1 LYGIESVAMTVKSI
15 VSTFIQKLYPLNSS
29 REDGLVYWREC
40 ILHALLGVALVLG
53 LVALVPALALAIK
66 EELWGLLVFDS
77 CMYLSVVVLVV
88 FRNWSYELRAAGIL
102 IVALAIGIWV
112 TLSVGPL
119 SGGPAWL
126 FTVAVFSGLLLGLK
140 AALITVV
147 LNGLSL
153 GVIGWLAF
161 NGHLADG
168 QPFFSSMARAVA
180 AGANFLAL
188 NAGAAI
194 TVSVLVRGLQ
204 ETAEKEKASKE
215 IIRKEQ
221 ARLIEAREDLK
232 NEVEVRKQAEE
243 ALRVERDTLD
253 KITSSVGAG
262 LAVISRDY
270 RTVWANEVLK
280 KMFGD
285 VEGQPCYK
293 AYNNA
298 DEVCSGCGVREV
310 FENGKEESLHEQ
322 TGRDFQGNVVY
333 SQIIATPIRDAK
345 GNVTAALELVIPVT
359 ERKRAEEER
368 RKLEGQLEQARKM
381 EAIAT
386 LAGGIAHQFN
396 NLLSAV
402 SGNIELMKLDDHDR
416 QKYDRYFAP
425 IENSIQRMA
434 KLTGQLLAYAR
445 GGKYRVSHMSMI
457 EFVRET
463 LPLVEHT
470 LKPTIAVETD
480 LPEKVSLVAIDVTQM
495 QTVLSGILSNASEA
509 IESAGH
515 VLISCRD
522 DHITAEQSKETPG
535 LVPGDYVVLS
545 VTDDGKGMDEKTRQ
559 RIFEPFFSTKF
570 QGRGLGMAS
579 VYGIIKN
586 HDGWISVDS
595 KPLRGTTIKIFLP
608 AIKDEAPAIK
618 SERSLNMENSGTI
631 LVIEDEE
638 MVLDVTTSMLQNLGY
653 RVLAARSGEEA
664 LRIADSHDGQI
675 DLALLDIIL
684 PDMGGKDIYPRLLA
698 SRPNLR
704 VIVCS
709 GYTLN
714 GPAQEIL
721 KQGAQGFI
729 QKPYTMAALSEKLSA
744 TIHLK

>member
-1 LYGIESVAMTVKSI
+1 MTVKSI
-15 VSTFIQKLYPLNSS
+15 VSAVIQKLYPLNSS

-53 LVALVPALALAIK
+53 LVALVPAFALALK
-66 EELWGLLVFDS
+66 EELWGLLVFDI

-112 TLSVGPL
+112 TVSVGPL

-140 AALITVV
+140 AALIAVV
-147 LNGLSL
+147 LNGLSF

-168 QPFFSSMARAVA
+168 QPFFSSLAHAVA

-194 TVSVLVRGLQ
+194 TVSVLVHGLQ
-204 ETAEKEKASKE
+204 TTAAKEKAANE

-221 ARLIEAREDLK
+221 ARLIEVREDLK

-253 KITSSVGAG
+253 RITRNVGAG

-270 RTVWANEVLK
+270 RVVWANEILR

-285 VEGQPCYK
+285 IEGKSCQEAFNK
-293 AYNNA
+293 ADDACN
-298 DEVCSGCGVREV
+298 GCGVREV
-310 FENGKEESLHEQ
+310 FDNGKEESLHEQ
-322 TGRDFQGNVVY
+322 TGRDLQGNVVY

-345 GNVTAALELVIPVT
+345 GDVTAALELVIPIT

-368 RKLEGQLEQARKM
+368 RRLEGQLEQARKM

-416 QKYDRYFAP
+416 QKYDRYFTP

-445 GGKYRVSHMSMI
+445 GGKYRVSRISMI

-470 LKPTIAVETD
+470 IKPSITLETD
-480 LPEKVSLVAIDVTQM
+480 LPEKVSRVTMDVTQM

-509 IESAGH
+509 IEKAGH

-522 DHITAEQSKETPG
+522 EHITAEQSKMTPG
-535 LVPGDYVVLS
+535 LVPGDYVALS

-586 HDGWISVDS
+586 HEGWITVDS
-595 KPLRGTTIKIFLP
+595 KPLRGTTVKIFLP
-608 AIKDEAPAIK
+608 AIRGEALAIK
-618 SERSLNMENSGTI
+618 PVRALNMENSGTI

-638 MVLDVTTSMLQNLGY
+638 MVLDVTCTMLQNLGY

-744 TIHLK
+744 ILNSK

>member
-1 LYGIESVAMTVKSI
+1 MTVKSI
-15 VSTFIQKLYPLNSS
+15 VSAFVQKLYPLNSS

-53 LVALVPALALAIK
+53 LVALVPAFALALK
-66 EELWGLLVFDS
+66 EELWGLLVFDI

-112 TLSVGPL
+112 TVSVGPL

-140 AALITVV
+140 AALIAVV
-147 LNGLSL
+147 LNGLSF

-168 QPFFSSMARAVA
+168 QPFFSSVARAVA

-204 ETAEKEKASKE
+204 ATAAKEKAANE

-221 ARLIEAREDLK
+221 ARLIEVREDLK

-253 KITSSVGAG
+253 RITRNVGAG

-270 RTVWANEVLK
+270 RVVWANEILR
-280 KMFGD
+280 KMYGD
-285 VEGQPCYK
+285 IEGKSCQEAFNK
-293 AYNNA
+293 ADDACN
-298 DEVCSGCGVREV
+298 GCGVREV
-310 FENGKEESLHEQ
+310 FDNGKEESLHEQ
-322 TGRDFQGNVVY
+322 TGRDLQGNVVCF
-333 SQIIATPIRDAK
+333 QIIATPIRDAK
-345 GNVTAALELVIPVT
+345 GDVTAALELVIPIT

-368 RKLEGQLEQARKM
+368 RRLEGQLEQARKM

-416 QKYDRYFAP
+416 QKYDRYFTP

-445 GGKYRVSHMSMI
+445 GGKYRVSRMSMI

-470 LKPTIAVETD
+470 IKPSITLETD
-480 LPEKVSLVAIDVTQM
+480 LPEKVSRVTMDVTQM

-509 IESAGH
+509 IEKAGH

-522 DHITAEQSKETPG
+522 EHITAEQSKRTPG

-545 VTDDGKGMDEKTRQ
+545 VMDDGKGMDEKTRQ

-586 HDGWISVDS
+586 HEGWITVDS
-595 KPLRGTTIKIFLP
+595 KPLRGTTVKIFLP
-608 AIKDEAPAIK
+608 AVKSEALAIK
-618 SERSLNMENSGTI
+618 PVRALNMENSGTI

-638 MVLDVTTSMLQNLGY
+638 MVLDVTCTMLQNLGY

-744 TIHLK
+744 ILNLK

>member
-1 LYGIESVAMTVKSI
+1 MTVKSI
-15 VSTFIQKLYPLNSS
+15 VSAFIQKLYPLNSS

-53 LVALVPALALAIK
+53 LVALVPAFALALK
-66 EELWGLLVFDS
+66 EELWGLLVFDI

-112 TLSVGPL
+112 TVSVGPL

-140 AALITVV
+140 AALIAVV
-147 LNGLSL
+147 LNGLSF

-168 QPFFSSMARAVA
+168 QPFFSSVARAVA

-204 ETAEKEKASKE
+204 ATAAKEKAANE

-221 ARLIEAREDLK
+221 ARLIEVREDLK

-253 KITSSVGAG
+253 RITRNVGAG

-270 RTVWANEVLK
+270 RVVWANEILR
-280 KMFGD
+280 KMYGD
-285 VEGQPCYK
+285 IEGKSCQEAFNK
-293 AYNNA
+293 ADDACN
-298 DEVCSGCGVREV
+298 GCGVREV
-310 FENGKEESLHEQ
+310 FDNGKEESLHEQ
-322 TGRDFQGNVVY
+322 TGRDLQGNVVY
-333 SQIIATPIRDAK
+333 SQIIATPIRDAE
-345 GNVTAALELVIPVT
+345 GDVTAALELVIPIT

-368 RKLEGQLEQARKM
+368 RRLEGQLEQARKM

-416 QKYDRYFAP
+416 QKYDRYFTP

-445 GGKYRVSHMSMI
+445 GGKYRVSRMSMI

-470 LKPTIAVETD
+470 IKPSITLETD
-480 LPEKVSLVAIDVTQM
+480 LPEKVSRVTMDVTQM

-509 IESAGH
+509 IEKAGH

-522 DHITAEQSKETPG
+522 EHITAEQSKMTPG

-545 VTDDGKGMDEKTRQ
+545 VMDDGKGMDEKTRQ

-586 HDGWISVDS
+586 HEGWITVDS
-595 KPLRGTTIKIFLP
+595 KPLRGTTVKIFLP
-608 AIKDEAPAIK
+608 AVKSEALAIK
-618 SERSLNMENSGTI
+618 PVRALNMENSGTI

-638 MVLDVTTSMLQNLGY
+638 MVLDVTCTMLQNLGY

-744 TIHLK
+744 ILNLK

>member
-1 LYGIESVAMTVKSI
+1 MTVKSI
-15 VSTFIQKLYPLNSS
+15 LSAFIQKLYPLNSS

-66 EELWGLLVFDS
+66 EELWGLLVFDI
-77 CMYLSVVVLVV
+77 CMYLSIVVLVV

-112 TLSVGPL
+112 TISVGPL

-126 FTVAVFSGLLLGLK
+126 FTVAIFSGLLLGLK
-140 AALITVV
+140 AALIAVV

-153 GVIGWLAF
+153 GLIGWLAF

-180 AGANFLAL
+180 AGANFSAL

-194 TVSVLVRGLQ
+194 TVSVLVHGLQ

-253 KITSSVGAG
+253 RITRSVGAG

-270 RTVWANEVLK
+270 RIVWANDILK
-280 KMFGD
+280 KMFGAI
-285 VEGQPCYK
+285 EGQPCQK
-293 AYNNA
+293 AFNKA
-298 DEVCSGCGVREV
+298 DEVCSGCGARDV
-310 FENGKEESLHEQ
+310 FDNGKEESLHEQ
-322 TGRDFQGNVVY
+322 TGRDLQGNVVY
-333 SQIIATPIRDAK
+333 SQVIATPIRDAK
-345 GNVTAALELVIPVT
+345 GNVTAALELVIPIT
-359 ERKRAEEER
+359 ERKQAEEER
-368 RKLEGQLEQARKM
+368 RRLEGQLEQARKM

-416 QKYDRYFAP
+416 QKYSRYFTP

-445 GGKYRVSHMSMI
+445 GGKYRVSHVSMI

-463 LPLVEHT
+463 LPLVEHA
-470 LKPTIAVETD
+470 LKPTITVETD
-480 LPEKVSLVAIDVTQM
+480 MPEKVALVTIDVTQM

-509 IESAGH
+509 IEKTGH

-522 DHITAEQSKETPG
+522 EHITAEQSKETPG

-545 VTDDGKGMDEKTRQ
+545 VTDNGKGMDENTRQ

-570 QGRGLGMAS
+570 QGRGLEMAS

-595 KPLRGTTIKIFLP
+595 KPLRGTTVKIFLP
-608 AIKDEAPAIK
+608 AIRGEAPAIK
-618 SERSLNMENSGTI
+618 PVKALNMENSGTI

-638 MVLDVTTSMLQNLGY
+638 MVLDVTSSMLQNLGY

-675 DLALLDIIL
+675 DVALLDIIL
-684 PDMGGKDIYPRLLA
+684 PDMGGKEIYPRLLA

-709 GYTLN
+709 GYALN

-744 TIHLK
+744 IIDLK

>member
-1 LYGIESVAMTVKSI
+1 MTVKSI
-15 VSTFIQKLYPLNSS
+15 VSAFIHKLYPLNSS

-66 EELWGLLVFDS
+66 EELWGLLVFDI
-77 CMYLSVVVLVV
+77 CMYLSIVVLVL

-112 TLSVGPL
+112 TVSVGPL

-147 LNGLSL
+147 LNGFSL
-153 GVIGWLAF
+153 AAIGWLAF

-168 QPFFSSMARAVA
+168 QPFFSSVERAVA

-194 TVSVLVRGLQ
+194 TVSVLVHGLQ
-204 ETAEKEKASKE
+204 ATAEKEKASKE

-221 ARLIEAREDLK
+221 ARLIQAREDLK
-232 NEVEVRKQAEE
+232 NEVDVRKQAEE
-243 ALRVERDTLD
+243 ALRVERDTLGR
-253 KITSSVGAG
+253 ITRSVGAG

-270 RTVWANEVLK
+270 RVVWANEILK
-280 KMFGD
+280 KMFGAI
-285 VEGQPCYK
+285 EGQPCQK
-293 AYNNA
+293 AFNKT
-298 DEVCSGCGVREV
+298 DEDCPGCGAREV
-310 FENGKEESLHEQ
+310 FDNRKEESLHEQ
-322 TGRDFQGNVVY
+322 TGRDLQGNVVY

-345 GNVTAALELVIPVT
+345 GNVTAALELVIPIT

-368 RKLEGQLEQARKM
+368 RRLEGQLEQARKM

-402 SGNIELMKLDDHDR
+402 SGNIELMKLDDRDR
-416 QKYDRYFAP
+416 QKYDRYFTP

-470 LKPTIAVETD
+470 LKPTITVETD
-480 LPEKVSLVAIDVTQM
+480 LPEKVSLVTIDVTQM

-509 IESAGH
+509 IEKAGH
-515 VLISCRD
+515 VLISIRD
-522 DHITAEQSKETPG
+522 EHITAKQSKETPG

-545 VTDDGKGMDEKTRQ
+545 VTDDGKGMDENTRQ

-570 QGRGLGMAS
+570 QGRGLEMAS

-595 KPLRGTTIKIFLP
+595 KPLRGTTVKIFLP
-608 AIKDEAPAIK
+608 AIKGEAPAIK
-618 SERSLNMENSGTI
+618 PVRALNMENSGTI

-638 MVLDVTTSMLQNLGY
+638 MVLDVTSSMLKNLGY

-664 LRIADSHDGQI
+664 LRIADSHDGRI

-744 TIHLK
+744 TINLK

>member
-1 LYGIESVAMTVKSI
+1 MTVKSI
-15 VSTFIQKLYPLNSS
+15 VSAFIQKLYPLNSS
-29 REDGLVYWREC
+29 REDGLIYWREC
-40 ILHALLGVALVLG
+40 ILHTLLGAALVLG
-53 LVALVPALALAIK
+53 VVALVPALALAIN
-66 EELWGLLVFDS
+66 EELWGLLVFDI
-77 CMYLSVVVLVV
+77 CMYLGVVVLVV
-88 FRNWSYELRAAGIL
+88 FRNWTYELRAAGIL
-102 IVALAIGIWV
+102 FVAFAIGIWV
-112 TLSVGPL
+112 TVSVGPL

-147 LNGLSL
+147 LNGFSLS
-153 GVIGWLAF
+153 VIGWLAF
-161 NGHLADG
+161 NGHLGDG
-168 QPFFSSMARAVA
+168 QPFFSSVPRAVA
-180 AGANFLAL
+180 AEANFLAL

-204 ETAEKEKASKE
+204 ATAEKEKAAKE
-215 IIRKEQ
+215 IIRTEQ

-232 NEVEVRKQAEE
+232 NEVEVRKQVEE
-243 ALRVERDTLD
+243 ALRVERDMLD
-253 KITSSVGAG
+253 RITRSVGAG

-270 RTVWANEVLK
+270 RVVWANEILK
-280 KMFGD
+280 KIFGAI
-285 VEGQPCYK
+285 EGQPCQ
-293 AYNNA
+293 NA
-298 DEVCSGCGVREV
+298 FNKTDEVCPGCGAREV
-310 FENGKEESLHEQ
+310 FDNGKEESLHEQ
-322 TGRDFQGNVVY
+322 TGRDLQGNVVY

-345 GNVTAALELVIPVT
+345 GNVTAALELVIPIT

-368 RKLEGQLEQARKM
+368 RSLEGQLEQARKM

-416 QKYDRYFAP
+416 QKYSRYFTP

-445 GGKYRVSHMSMI
+445 GGKYRVSQVSMI

-463 LPLVEHT
+463 LPLVEHA
-470 LKPTIAVETD
+470 LKPTITVETD
-480 LPEKVSLVAIDVTQM
+480 LPEKVSLVTIDVTQM

-509 IESAGH
+509 IEKTGH

-522 DHITAEQSKETPG
+522 EQITTEQSKMTPG
-535 LVPGDYVVLS
+535 LVPGDYVVIS
-545 VTDDGKGMDEKTRQ
+545 VTDNGKGMDENTRQ
-559 RIFEPFFSTKF
+559 RMFEPFFSTKF
-570 QGRGLGMAS
+570 QGRGLEMAS

-586 HDGWISVDS
+586 HEGWISVDS
-595 KPLRGTTIKIFLP
+595 KPLRGTTVKIFLP
-608 AIKDEAPAIK
+608 AIRGEASPIK
-618 SERSLNMENSGTI
+618 PMRALNMENFGTI

-638 MVLDVTTSMLQNLGY
+638 MVLDVTSSMLQNLGY

-664 LRIADSHDGQI
+664 LRIADSYDGRI

-684 PDMGGKDIYPRLLA
+684 PDMGGKEIYPRLLA

-709 GYTLN
+709 GYALN

-744 TIHLK
+744 TISLK

>member
-1 LYGIESVAMTVKSI
+1 
-15 VSTFIQKLYPLNSS
+15 
-29 REDGLVYWREC
+29 YWREC

-66 EELWGLLVFDS
+66 EELWGLLVFDI
-77 CMYLSVVVLVV
+77 CMYLSIVVLVL

-112 TLSVGPL
+112 TVSVGPL

-140 AALITVV
+140 AALISVV
-147 LNGLSL
+147 LNGFSL
-153 GVIGWLAF
+153 AAIGWLAF
-161 NGHLADG
+161 NGHLVDG
-168 QPFFSSMARAVA
+168 QPFFSSMERAVA

-194 TVSVLVRGLQ
+194 TVSVLVHGLQ
-204 ETAEKEKASKE
+204 ATAEKEKASKE

-221 ARLIEAREDLK
+221 ARLIQAREDLK

-243 ALRVERDTLD
+243 ALRVERDTLGR
-253 KITSSVGAG
+253 ITRSVGAG

-270 RTVWANEVLK
+270 RVVWANEILK
-280 KMFGD
+280 KMFGAI
-285 VEGQPCYK
+285 EGQPCQK
-293 AYNNA
+293 AFNKT
-298 DEVCSGCGVREV
+298 DEDCPGCGAREV
-310 FENGKEESLHEQ
+310 FDNRKEESLHEQ
-322 TGRDFQGNVVY
+322 TGRDLQGNVVY

-345 GNVTAALELVIPVT
+345 GNVTAALELVIPIT

-368 RKLEGQLEQARKM
+368 RRLEGQLEQARKM

-402 SGNIELMKLDDHDR
+402 SGNIELMKLDDRDR
-416 QKYDRYFAP
+416 QKYDRYFTP

-470 LKPTIAVETD
+470 LKPTITVETD
-480 LPEKVSLVAIDVTQM
+480 LPEKVSLVTIDVTQM

-509 IESAGH
+509 IEKAGH
-515 VLISCRD
+515 VLISIRD
-522 DHITAEQSKETPG
+522 EHITAKQSKETPG

-545 VTDDGKGMDEKTRQ
+545 VTDDGKGMDENTRQ

-570 QGRGLGMAS
+570 QGRGLEMAS

-595 KPLRGTTIKIFLP
+595 KPLRGTTVKIFLP
-608 AIKDEAPAIK
+608 AIKGEAPAIK
-618 SERSLNMENSGTI
+618 PVRALNMENSGTI

-638 MVLDVTTSMLQNLGY
+638 MVLDVTSSMLKNLGY

-664 LRIADSHDGQI
+664 LRIADSHDGRI

-744 TIHLK
+744 TINLK

>member
-1 LYGIESVAMTVKSI
+1 MTVKSL
-15 VSTFIQKLYPLNSS
+15 VSAFIQKLYPLNSS

-66 EELWGLLVFDS
+66 EDLWGLLVFDI
-77 CMYLSVVVLVV
+77 CMYLSIVVLVL

-112 TLSVGPL
+112 TVSVGPL

-140 AALITVV
+140 AALITVA
-147 LNGLSL
+147 LNGFSL

-204 ETAEKEKASKE
+204 ETAEKEKAAKE

-253 KITSSVGAG
+253 KITGSVGAG

-298 DEVCSGCGVREV
+298 DEVCTGCGVREV
-310 FENGKEESLHEQ
+310 FDNGKEESLHEQ
-322 TGRDFQGNVVY
+322 TGRDRQGNVVY

-345 GNVTAALELVIPVT
+345 GNVTAALELVIPIT

-368 RKLEGQLEQARKM
+368 RRLEGQLEQARKM
-381 EAIAT
+381 EAVAT

-416 QKYDRYFAP
+416 QKYDRYFRP

-434 KLTGQLLAYAR
+434 KLTEQLLAYAR

-470 LKPTIAVETD
+470 IKPTITVETE
-480 LPEKVSLVAIDVTQM
+480 LPEKVSRVTMDVTQM

-509 IESAGH
+509 IEKAGH

-522 DHITAEQSKETPG
+522 EHITAEQSKMTPG

-586 HDGWISVDS
+586 HEGWISVDS
-595 KPLRGTTIKIFLP
+595 KPLRGTTVKIFLP
-608 AIKDEAPAIK
+608 AIRGEALAIK
-618 SERSLNMENSGTI
+618 PVRAINMENSGTV

-638 MVLDVTTSMLQNLGY
+638 MVLDVTSSMLQNLGY
-653 RVLAARSGEEA
+653 RVLAARNGEEA
-664 LRIADSHDGQI
+664 LRIAASHDGQI

-744 TIHLK
+744 TINLK

>member
-1 LYGIESVAMTVKSI
+1 MTVKSI
-15 VSTFIQKLYPLNSS
+15 VSAFIQKLYPLNST

-53 LVALVPALALAIK
+53 LVALVPAFALALK
-66 EELWGLLVFDS
+66 EELWGLLVFDI

-112 TLSVGPL
+112 TVSVGPL

-140 AALITVV
+140 AALIAVV
-147 LNGLSL
+147 LNGLSF

-168 QPFFSSMARAVA
+168 QPFFSSLARAVA

-194 TVSVLVRGLQ
+194 TVSVLVQGLQ
-204 ETAEKEKASKE
+204 AMAAKEKAANE

-221 ARLIEAREDLK
+221 ARLIEVREDLK

-253 KITSSVGAG
+253 RITRNVGAG

-270 RTVWANEVLK
+270 RVVWANEILR
-280 KMFGD
+280 KMYGD
-285 VEGQPCYK
+285 IEGKSCQEAFNK
-293 AYNNA
+293 ADDACN
-298 DEVCSGCGVREV
+298 GCGVREV
-310 FENGKEESLHEQ
+310 FDNGKEESLHEQ
-322 TGRDFQGNVVY
+322 TGRDLQGNVVY

-345 GNVTAALELVIPVT
+345 GNVTAALELVIPIT

-368 RKLEGQLEQARKM
+368 RRLEGQLEQARKM
-381 EAIAT
+381 EAVAT

-416 QKYDRYFAP
+416 QKYDRYFTP

-445 GGKYRVSHMSMI
+445 GGKYRVSRMSMI

-470 LKPTIAVETD
+470 IKPSITLETD
-480 LPEKVSLVAIDVTQM
+480 LPEKVSRVTMDVTQM

-509 IESAGH
+509 IEKAGH

-522 DHITAEQSKETPG
+522 EHITAEQSKMTPG

-545 VTDDGKGMDEKTRQ
+545 VMDDGKGMDEKTRQ

-586 HDGWISVDS
+586 HEGWITVDS
-595 KPLRGTTIKIFLP
+595 KPLRGTTVKIFLP
-608 AIKDEAPAIK
+608 AVKSEALAIK
-618 SERSLNMENSGTI
+618 PVRALNMENSGTI

-638 MVLDVTTSMLQNLGY
+638 MVLDVTCTMLQNLGY

-744 TIHLK
+744 ILNLK

>member
-1 LYGIESVAMTVKSI
+1 MTVKSI
-15 VSTFIQKLYPLNSS
+15 VSAFIQKLYPLNSS

-53 LVALVPALALAIK
+53 LVALVPAFALALK
-66 EELWGLLVFDS
+66 EELWGLLVFDI
-77 CMYLSVVVLVV
+77 CMYLSVVVLVA

-112 TLSVGPL
+112 TVSVGPL

-140 AALITVV
+140 AALIAVV
-147 LNGLSL
+147 LNGLSF

-168 QPFFSSMARAVA
+168 QPFFSSLAHAVA

-194 TVSVLVRGLQ
+194 TVSVLVHGLQ
-204 ETAEKEKASKE
+204 TTAAKEKAANE

-221 ARLIEAREDLK
+221 ARLIEVREDLK

-253 KITSSVGAG
+253 RITRNVGAG

-270 RTVWANEVLK
+270 RVVWANEILR
-280 KMFGD
+280 KMYGD
-285 VEGQPCYK
+285 IEGKSCQEAFNK
-293 AYNNA
+293 ADDACN
-298 DEVCSGCGVREV
+298 GCGVREV
-310 FENGKEESLHEQ
+310 FDNGKEESLHEQ
-322 TGRDFQGNVVY
+322 TGRDLQGNVVY

-345 GNVTAALELVIPVT
+345 GDVTAALELVIPIT

-368 RKLEGQLEQARKM
+368 RRLEGQLEQARKM

-416 QKYDRYFAP
+416 QKYDRYFTP

-445 GGKYRVSHMSMI
+445 GGKYRVSRISMI

-470 LKPTIAVETD
+470 IKPSITLETD
-480 LPEKVSLVAIDVTQM
+480 LPEKVSRVTMDVTQM

-509 IESAGH
+509 IEKAGH

-522 DHITAEQSKETPG
+522 EHITAEQSKMTPG
-535 LVPGDYVVLS
+535 LVPGDYVALS

-586 HDGWISVDS
+586 HEGWITVDS
-595 KPLRGTTIKIFLP
+595 KPLRGTTVKIFLP
-608 AIKDEAPAIK
+608 AIRGEALAIK
-618 SERSLNMENSGTI
+618 SVRALNMENSGTI

-638 MVLDVTTSMLQNLGY
+638 MVLDVTCTMLQNLGY

-744 TIHLK
+744 ILNSK

>member
-1 LYGIESVAMTVKSI
+1 MTVKSI
-15 VSTFIQKLYPLNSS
+15 VSAFIHKLYPLNSS

-66 EELWGLLVFDS
+66 EELWGLLVFDI
-77 CMYLSVVVLVV
+77 CMYLSIVVLVL

-112 TLSVGPL
+112 TVSVGPL

-147 LNGLSL
+147 LNGFSL
-153 GVIGWLAF
+153 AAIGWLAF

-168 QPFFSSMARAVA
+168 QPFFSSVERAVA

-194 TVSVLVRGLQ
+194 TVSVLVHGLQ
-204 ETAEKEKASKE
+204 ATAEKEKASKE

-221 ARLIEAREDLK
+221 ARLIQAREDLK
-232 NEVEVRKQAEE
+232 NEVDVRKQAEE
-243 ALRVERDTLD
+243 ALRVERDTLGR
-253 KITSSVGAG
+253 ITRSVGAG

-270 RTVWANEVLK
+270 RVVWANEILK
-280 KMFGD
+280 KMFGAI
-285 VEGQPCYK
+285 EGQPCQK
-293 AYNNA
+293 AFNKT
-298 DEVCSGCGVREV
+298 DEDCPGCGAREV
-310 FENGKEESLHEQ
+310 FDNRKEESLHEQ
-322 TGRDFQGNVVY
+322 TGRDLQGNVVY

-345 GNVTAALELVIPVT
+345 GNVTAALELVIPIT

-368 RKLEGQLEQARKM
+368 RRLEGQLEQARKM

-402 SGNIELMKLDDHDR
+402 SGNIELMKLDDRDR
-416 QKYDRYFAP
+416 QKYDRYFTP

-470 LKPTIAVETD
+470 LKPTITVETD
-480 LPEKVSLVAIDVTQM
+480 LPEKVSLVTIDVTQM

-509 IESAGH
+509 IEKAGH
-515 VLISCRD
+515 VLISIRD
-522 DHITAEQSKETPG
+522 EHITAKQSKETPG

-545 VTDDGKGMDEKTRQ
+545 VTDDGKGMDENTRQ

-570 QGRGLGMAS
+570 QGRGLEMAS

-595 KPLRGTTIKIFLP
+595 KPLRGTTVKIFLP
-608 AIKDEAPAIK
+608 AIKGEAPAIK
-618 SERSLNMENSGTI
+618 PVRALKMENSGTI

-638 MVLDVTTSMLQNLGY
+638 MVLDVTSSMLKNLGY

-664 LRIADSHDGQI
+664 LRIADSHDGRI

-744 TIHLK
+744 TINLK

>member
-1 LYGIESVAMTVKSI
+1 MTVKSL
-15 VSTFIQKLYPLNSS
+15 VSAFIQKLYPLNSS

-66 EELWGLLVFDS
+66 EDLWGLLVFDI

-112 TLSVGPL
+112 TVSVGPL

-140 AALITVV
+140 AALITVA
-147 LNGLSL
+147 LNGFSL

-204 ETAEKEKASKE
+204 ETAEKEKAAKE

-253 KITSSVGAG
+253 KITGSVGAG

-298 DEVCSGCGVREV
+298 DEVCTGCGVREV
-310 FENGKEESLHEQ
+310 FDNGKEESLHEQ
-322 TGRDFQGNVVY
+322 TGRDRQGNVVY

-345 GNVTAALELVIPVT
+345 GNVTAALELVIPIT

-368 RKLEGQLEQARKM
+368 RRLEGQLEQARKM
-381 EAIAT
+381 EAVAT

-416 QKYDRYFAP
+416 QKYDRYFTP

-434 KLTGQLLAYAR
+434 KLTEQLLAYAR

-470 LKPTIAVETD
+470 IKPTITVETE
-480 LPEKVSLVAIDVTQM
+480 LPEKVSRVTMDVTQM

-509 IESAGH
+509 IEKAGH

-522 DHITAEQSKETPG
+522 EHITAEQSKMTPG

-586 HDGWISVDS
+586 HEGWISVDS
-595 KPLRGTTIKIFLP
+595 KPLRGTTVKIFLP
-608 AIKDEAPAIK
+608 AIRGEALAIK
-618 SERSLNMENSGTI
+618 PVRAINMENSGTV

-638 MVLDVTTSMLQNLGY
+638 MVLDVTSSMLQNLGY
-653 RVLAARSGEEA
+653 RVLAARNGEEA
-664 LRIADSHDGQI
+664 LRIAASHDGQI

-684 PDMGGKDIYPRLLA
+684 PDMGGKDIYPRLLS

-744 TIHLK
+744 IINLK

>member
-1 LYGIESVAMTVKSI
+1 TV
-15 VSTFIQKLYPLNSS
+15 
-29 REDGLVYWREC
+29 
-40 ILHALLGVALVLG
+40 
-53 LVALVPALALAIK
+53 
-66 EELWGLLVFDS
+66 
-77 CMYLSVVVLVV
+77 
-88 FRNWSYELRAAGIL
+88 
-102 IVALAIGIWV
+102 
-112 TLSVGPL
+112 SVGPL

-140 AALITVV
+140 AALIAVV
-147 LNGLSL
+147 LNGLSF

-168 QPFFSSMARAVA
+168 QPFFSSLAHAVA

-194 TVSVLVRGLQ
+194 TVSVLVHGLQ
-204 ETAEKEKASKE
+204 TTAAKEKAANE

-221 ARLIEAREDLK
+221 ARLIEVREDLK

-253 KITSSVGAG
+253 RITRNVGAG

-270 RTVWANEVLK
+270 RVVWANEILR
-280 KMFGD
+280 KMYGD
-285 VEGQPCYK
+285 IEGKSCQEAFNK
-293 AYNNA
+293 ADDACN
-298 DEVCSGCGVREV
+298 GCGVREV
-310 FENGKEESLHEQ
+310 FDNGKEESLHEQ
-322 TGRDFQGNVVY
+322 TGRDLQGNVVY

-345 GNVTAALELVIPVT
+345 GDVTAALELVIPIT

-368 RKLEGQLEQARKM
+368 RRLEGQLEQARKM

-416 QKYDRYFAP
+416 QKYDRYFTP

-445 GGKYRVSHMSMI
+445 GGKYRVSRISMI

-470 LKPTIAVETD
+470 IKPSITLETD
-480 LPEKVSLVAIDVTQM
+480 LPEKVSRVTMDVTQM

-509 IESAGH
+509 IEKAGH

-522 DHITAEQSKETPG
+522 EHITAEQSKMTPG
-535 LVPGDYVVLS
+535 LVPGDYVALS

-586 HDGWISVDS
+586 HEGWITVDS
-595 KPLRGTTIKIFLP
+595 KPLRGTTVKIFLP
-608 AIKDEAPAIK
+608 AIRGEALAIK
-618 SERSLNMENSGTI
+618 PVRALNMENSGTI

-638 MVLDVTTSMLQNLGY
+638 MVLDVTCTMLQNLGY

-744 TIHLK
+744 ILNSK

>member
-1 LYGIESVAMTVKSI
+1 MTVKSI
-15 VSTFIQKLYPLNSS
+15 VSAVIQKLYPLNSS

-53 LVALVPALALAIK
+53 LVALVPAFALALK
-66 EELWGLLVFDS
+66 EELWGLLVFDI

-112 TLSVGPL
+112 TVSVGPL

-140 AALITVV
+140 AALIAVV
-147 LNGLSL
+147 LNGLSF

-168 QPFFSSMARAVA
+168 QPFFSSLAHAVA

-194 TVSVLVRGLQ
+194 TVSVLVHGLQ
-204 ETAEKEKASKE
+204 TTAAKEKAANE

-221 ARLIEAREDLK
+221 ARLIEVREDLK

-253 KITSSVGAG
+253 RITRNVGAG

-270 RTVWANEVLK
+270 RVVWANEILR

-285 VEGQPCYK
+285 IEGKSCQEAFNK
-293 AYNNA
+293 ADDACN
-298 DEVCSGCGVREV
+298 GCGVREV
-310 FENGKEESLHEQ
+310 FDNGKEESLHEQ
-322 TGRDFQGNVVY
+322 TGRDLQGNVVY

-345 GNVTAALELVIPVT
+345 GDVTAALELVIPIT

-368 RKLEGQLEQARKM
+368 RRLEGQLEQARKM

-416 QKYDRYFAP
+416 QKYDRYFTP

-445 GGKYRVSHMSMI
+445 GGKYRVSRISMI

-470 LKPTIAVETD
+470 IKPSITLETD
-480 LPEKVSLVAIDVTQM
+480 LPEKVSRVTMDVTQM

-509 IESAGH
+509 IEKAGH

-522 DHITAEQSKETPG
+522 EHITAEQSKMTPG
-535 LVPGDYVVLS
+535 LVPGDYVALS

-586 HDGWISVDS
+586 HEGWITVDS
-595 KPLRGTTIKIFLP
+595 KPLRGTTVKIFLP
-608 AIKDEAPAIK
+608 AIRGEALAIK
-618 SERSLNMENSGTI
+618 SVRALNMENSGTI

-638 MVLDVTTSMLQNLGY
+638 MVLDVTCTMLQNLGY

-744 TIHLK
+744 ILNSK

>member
-1 LYGIESVAMTVKSI
+1 MTVKSI
-15 VSTFIQKLYPLNSS
+15 VSAFIHKLYPLNSS
-29 REDGLVYWREC
+29 REDGLFYWREC

-66 EELWGLLVFDS
+66 EELWGLLVFDI
-77 CMYLSVVVLVV
+77 CMYLSIVVLVL

-112 TLSVGPL
+112 TVSVGPL

-140 AALITVV
+140 AALISVV
-147 LNGLSL
+147 LNGFSL
-153 GVIGWLAF
+153 AAIGWLAF
-161 NGHLADG
+161 NGHLVDG
-168 QPFFSSMARAVA
+168 QPFFSSMERAVA

-194 TVSVLVRGLQ
+194 TVSVLVHGLQ
-204 ETAEKEKASKE
+204 ATAEKEKASKE

-221 ARLIEAREDLK
+221 ARLIQAREDLK

-253 KITSSVGAG
+253 RITRSVGAG

-270 RTVWANEVLK
+270 RVVWANEILK
-280 KMFGD
+280 KMFGAI
-285 VEGQPCYK
+285 EGQPCQK
-293 AYNNA
+293 AFNKT
-298 DEVCSGCGVREV
+298 DEDCPGCGAREV
-310 FENGKEESLHEQ
+310 FDNRKEESLHEQ
-322 TGRDFQGNVVY
+322 TGRDLQGNVVY

-345 GNVTAALELVIPVT
+345 GNVTAALELVIPIT

-368 RKLEGQLEQARKM
+368 RRLEGQLEQARKM

-402 SGNIELMKLDDHDR
+402 SGNIELMKLDDRDR
-416 QKYDRYFAP
+416 QKYDRYFTP

-470 LKPTIAVETD
+470 LKPTITVETD
-480 LPEKVSLVAIDVTQM
+480 LPEKVSLVTIDVTQM

-509 IESAGH
+509 IEKAGH
-515 VLISCRD
+515 VLISIRD
-522 DHITAEQSKETPG
+522 EHITAKQSKETPG

-545 VTDDGKGMDEKTRQ
+545 VTDDGKGMDENTRQ

-570 QGRGLGMAS
+570 QGRGLEMAS

-595 KPLRGTTIKIFLP
+595 KPLRGTTVKIFLP
-608 AIKDEAPAIK
+608 AIKGEAPAIK
-618 SERSLNMENSGTI
+618 PVRALNMENSGTI

-638 MVLDVTTSMLQNLGY
+638 MVLDVTSSMLKNLGY

-664 LRIADSHDGQI
+664 LRIADSHDGRI

-744 TIHLK
+744 TINLK

>member
-1 LYGIESVAMTVKSI
+1 
-15 VSTFIQKLYPLNSS
+15 
-29 REDGLVYWREC
+29 
-40 ILHALLGVALVLG
+40 
-53 LVALVPALALAIK
+53 
-66 EELWGLLVFDS
+66 
-77 CMYLSVVVLVV
+77 
-88 FRNWSYELRAAGIL
+88 
-102 IVALAIGIWV
+102 
-112 TLSVGPL
+112 
-119 SGGPAWL
+119 
-126 FTVAVFSGLLLGLK
+126 K
-140 AALITVV
+140 AALIAVV
-147 LNGLSL
+147 LNGLSF

-168 QPFFSSMARAVA
+168 QPFFSSLAHAVA

-194 TVSVLVRGLQ
+194 TVSVLVHGLQ
-204 ETAEKEKASKE
+204 TTAAKEKAANE

-221 ARLIEAREDLK
+221 ARLIEVREDLK

-253 KITSSVGAG
+253 RITRNVGAG

-270 RTVWANEVLK
+270 RVVWANEILR
-280 KMFGD
+280 KMYGD
-285 VEGQPCYK
+285 IEGKSCQEAFNK
-293 AYNNA
+293 ADDACN
-298 DEVCSGCGVREV
+298 GCGVREV
-310 FENGKEESLHEQ
+310 FDNGKEESLHEQ
-322 TGRDFQGNVVY
+322 TGRDLQGNVVY

-345 GNVTAALELVIPVT
+345 GDVTAALELVIPIT

-368 RKLEGQLEQARKM
+368 RRLEGQLEQARKM

-416 QKYDRYFAP
+416 QKYDRYFTP

-445 GGKYRVSHMSMI
+445 GGKYRVSRISMI

-470 LKPTIAVETD
+470 IKPSITLETD
-480 LPEKVSLVAIDVTQM
+480 LPEKVSRVTMDVTQM

-509 IESAGH
+509 IEKAGH

-522 DHITAEQSKETPG
+522 EHITAEQSKMTPG
-535 LVPGDYVVLS
+535 LVPGDYVALS

-586 HDGWISVDS
+586 HEGWITVYS
-595 KPLRGTTIKIFLP
+595 KPLRGTTVKIFLP
-608 AIKDEAPAIK
+608 AIRGEALAIK
-618 SERSLNMENSGTI
+618 SVRALNMENSGTI

-638 MVLDVTTSMLQNLGY
+638 MVLDVTCTMLQNLGY

-744 TIHLK
+744 ILNSK

>member
-1 LYGIESVAMTVKSI
+1 MTVKSI
-15 VSTFIQKLYPLNSS
+15 VSAFKQLLYPLNSS

-40 ILHALLGVALVLG
+40 ILHALLGIVLVLG
-53 LVALVPALALAIK
+53 LIALVPALALAIK
-66 EELWGLLVFDS
+66 EELWGLLVFDI
-77 CMYLSVVVLVV
+77 CMYLSVVVLAV
-88 FRNWSYELRAAGIL
+88 FRNWSYELRAAGTL
-102 IVALAIGIWV
+102 MVALSIGIWV
-112 TLSVGPL
+112 TVSVGPL

-126 FTVAVFSGLLLGLK
+126 FTVAVFSGLLLGPR
-140 AALITVV
+140 AALIAVV

-161 NGHLADG
+161 NGHLPDG

-180 AGANFLAL
+180 AAVNFLVL
-188 NAGAAI
+188 NAVAAI
-194 TVSVLVRGLQ
+194 SVSLLVHGLQ
-204 ETAEKEKASKE
+204 STAEKEKVAKE
-215 IIRKEQ
+215 IIKKEQ
-221 ARLIEAREDLK
+221 AQLIETREDLK

-253 KITSSVGAG
+253 RITRNVGAG

-270 RTVWANEVLK
+270 RVVWANEILK
-280 KMFGD
+280 KMFGTI
-285 VEGQPCYK
+285 EGQDCQK
-293 AYNNA
+293 AFNKA
-298 DEVCSGCGVREV
+298 EEVCNGCGVREV
-310 FENGKEESLHEQ
+310 FDYGKEESLHEQ
-322 TGRDFQGNVVY
+322 MGRDLQGNVVY
-333 SQIIATPIRDAK
+333 SQIIATPIRDAM
-345 GNVTAALELVIPVT
+345 GNVTAALELVIPIT

-368 RKLEGQLEQARKM
+368 RRLEGQLEQARKM
-381 EAIAT
+381 EAVAT

-416 QKYDRYFAP
+416 KKYDRYFVP

-457 EFVRET
+457 EFVRDT

-470 LKPTIAVETD
+470 LKPTITVETD
-480 LPEKVSLVAIDVTQM
+480 LPEKVSRVTIDVTQM

-509 IESAGH
+509 IETAGH

-522 DHITAEQSKETPG
+522 EHITAEQSKMTPG

-545 VTDDGKGMDEKTRQ
+545 ITDDGKGMDEKTCQ

-595 KPLRGTTIKIFLP
+595 KPLRGTTVKIFLP
-608 AIKDEAPAIK
+608 AIRGEAPATK
-618 SERSLNMENSGTI
+618 PVRALSMENSGTI

-638 MVLDVTTSMLQNLGY
+638 MVLDVTCSMLQNLGY
-653 RVLAARSGEEA
+653 SVLAARSGEEA
-664 LRIADSHDGQI
+664 LRVAGSHDGQI

-744 TIHLK
+744 TINLK

>member
-1 LYGIESVAMTVKSI
+1 MTVKSI
-15 VSTFIQKLYPLNSS
+15 VSAFIHKLYPLNSS

-66 EELWGLLVFDS
+66 EELWGLLVFDI
-77 CMYLSVVVLVV
+77 CMYLSIVVLVL

-112 TLSVGPL
+112 TVSVGPL

-147 LNGLSL
+147 LNGFSL
-153 GVIGWLAF
+153 AAIGWLAF

-168 QPFFSSMARAVA
+168 QPFFSSVERAVA

-194 TVSVLVRGLQ
+194 TVSVLVHGLQ
-204 ETAEKEKASKE
+204 ATAEKEKASKE

-221 ARLIEAREDLK
+221 ARLIQAREDLK
-232 NEVEVRKQAEE
+232 NEVDVRKQAEE
-243 ALRVERDTLD
+243 ALRVERDTLGR
-253 KITSSVGAG
+253 ITRSVGAG

-270 RTVWANEVLK
+270 RVVWANEILK
-280 KMFGD
+280 KMFGAI
-285 VEGQPCYK
+285 EGQPCQK
-293 AYNNA
+293 AFNKT
-298 DEVCSGCGVREV
+298 DEDCPGCGAREV
-310 FENGKEESLHEQ
+310 FDNRKEESLHEQ
-322 TGRDFQGNVVY
+322 TGRDLQGNVVY

-345 GNVTAALELVIPVT
+345 GNVTAALELVIPIT

-368 RKLEGQLEQARKM
+368 RRLEGQLEQARKM

-402 SGNIELMKLDDHDR
+402 SGNIELMKLDDRDR
-416 QKYDRYFAP
+416 QKYDRYFTP

-470 LKPTIAVETD
+470 LKPTITVETD
-480 LPEKVSLVAIDVTQM
+480 LPEKVSLVTIDVTQM

-509 IESAGH
+509 IEKAGH
-515 VLISCRD
+515 VLISIRD
-522 DHITAEQSKETPG
+522 EHITAKQSKETPG

-545 VTDDGKGMDEKTRQ
+545 VTDDGKGMDENTRQ

-570 QGRGLGMAS
+570 QGRGLEMAS

-586 HDGWISVDS
+586 HEGWISVDS
-595 KPLRGTTIKIFLP
+595 KPLRGTTVKIFLP
-608 AIKDEAPAIK
+608 AIKGEAPAIK
-618 SERSLNMENSGTI
+618 PVRALNMENSGTI

-638 MVLDVTTSMLQNLGY
+638 MVLDVTSSMLKNLGY

-664 LRIADSHDGQI
+664 LRIADSHDGRI

-744 TIHLK
+744 TINLK

>member
-1 LYGIESVAMTVKSI
+1 MTVKSI
-15 VSTFIQKLYPLNSS
+15 VSMFKQKLSPLNAS

-53 LVALVPALALAIK
+53 LVALVPALSLAIK
-66 EELWGLLVFDS
+66 EELWGLLVFDI
-77 CMYLSVVVLVV
+77 CMYLNIVVLAV
-88 FRNWSYELRAAGIL
+88 FRKWSYELRAAGIL

-112 TLSVGPL
+112 TGTVGPL

-147 LNGLSL
+147 LNGFSL
-153 GVIGWLAF
+153 GVIGWLVF

-168 QPFFSSMARAVA
+168 QPFFSSTARAVA

-194 TVSVLVRGLQ
+194 TVSVLVHGLQ
-204 ETAEKEKASKE
+204 KTAEKEKASKE

-221 ARLIEAREDLK
+221 ARLIEVREDLK
-232 NEVEVRKQAEE
+232 NEIEVRKQAEE

-253 KITSSVGAG
+253 RITRSVGAG
-262 LAVISRDY
+262 LAVITPDY
-270 RTVWANEVLK
+270 RTVWANEILK

-285 VEGQPCYK
+285 IEGKPCHK
-293 AYNNA
+293 AYKNA
-298 DEVCSGCGVREV
+298 DQVCNGCGVREV

-322 TGRDFQGNVVY
+322 TGRDLRGNVVY
-333 SQIIATPIRDAK
+333 SQIIATPIRDAE
-345 GNVTAALELVIPVT
+345 GNVTSALELVIPIT

-368 RKLEGQLEQARKM
+368 RRLEGQLEQARKM
-381 EAIAT
+381 EAVAT

-402 SGNIELMKLDDHDR
+402 SGNIELMKLDDQDR
-416 QKYDRYFAP
+416 QKYDRYFTP

-445 GGKYRVSHMSMI
+445 GGKYRVSRMSMTD
-457 EFVRET
+457 FVRET

-470 LKPTIAVETD
+470 LKPAITVETD
-480 LPEKVSLVAIDVTQM
+480 LPEKVSRVSIDVTQM

-509 IESAGH
+509 IETAGR
-515 VLISCRD
+515 VLISCREE
-522 DHITAEQSKETPG
+522 HITAEQSKMTPG

-545 VTDDGKGMDEKTRQ
+545 VTDDGKGMDDNTRQ

-595 KPLRGTTIKIFLP
+595 KPLRGTTVKIFLP
-608 AIKDEAPAIK
+608 AIKGKVPAAK
-618 SERSLNMENSGTI
+618 QVRVLNMENSGTI

-638 MVLDVTTSMLQNLGY
+638 MVMDVTCSMLQNLGY

-675 DLALLDIIL
+675 DLALLDIML

-698 SRPNLR
+698 SRPKLR

-709 GYTLN
+709 GYAFN

-744 TIHLK
+744 TINSK

>member
-1 LYGIESVAMTVKSI
+1 
-15 VSTFIQKLYPLNSS
+15 
-29 REDGLVYWREC
+29 
-40 ILHALLGVALVLG
+40 
-53 LVALVPALALAIK
+53 
-66 EELWGLLVFDS
+66 
-77 CMYLSVVVLVV
+77 VLVH
-88 FRNWSYELRAAGIL
+88 
-102 IVALAIGIWV
+102 
-112 TLSVGPL
+112 
-119 SGGPAWL
+119 
-126 FTVAVFSGLLLGLK
+126 
-140 AALITVV
+140 
-147 LNGLSL
+147 SL
-153 GVIGWLAF
+153 QA
-161 NGHLADG
+161 
-168 QPFFSSMARAVA
+168 
-180 AGANFLAL
+180 
-188 NAGAAI
+188 
-194 TVSVLVRGLQ
+194 
-204 ETAEKEKASKE
+204 TAEKEKASKE
-215 IIRKEQ
+215 IIRNEQ

-253 KITSSVGAG
+253 RITRSVGAG

-270 RTVWANEVLK
+270 RTIWANEVLK

-285 VEGQPCYK
+285 VEGQPCHK
-293 AYNNA
+293 VYNNA
-298 DEVCSGCGVREV
+298 YAVCPGCGVKEV

-322 TGRDFQGNVVY
+322 TGRDRQGNVVY

-345 GNVTAALELVIPVT
+345 GNVTAALELVIPIT

-381 EAIAT
+381 EAVAT

-402 SGNIELMKLDDHDR
+402 SGNIELMKLDDNDR
-416 QKYDRYFAP
+416 QKYGRYFAP

-445 GGKYRVSHMSMI
+445 GGKYRVSNISMI

-470 LKPTIAVETD
+470 LKPTVTVETD
-480 LPEKVSLVAIDVTQM
+480 LPEKVSRVTIDVTQM

-509 IESAGH
+509 IETAGR

-522 DHITAEQSKETPG
+522 EHITTEQSKMTPG

-595 KPLRGTTIKIFLP
+595 KPLRGTTVKIFLP
-608 AIKDEAPAIK
+608 AIRGEAPAIK
-618 SERSLNMENSGTI
+618 PLGALNMENSGTV

-638 MVLDVTTSMLQNLGY
+638 MVLDVTCSMLQNLGY

-664 LRIADSHDGQI
+664 LRVAGSHDGQI

-684 PDMGGKDIYPRLLA
+684 PDMGGKDIYPRLMA

-744 TIHLK
+744 IINLK

>member
-1 LYGIESVAMTVKSI
+1 MTVKSI
-15 VSTFIQKLYPLNSS
+15 VSAFVQKLYPLNSS

-53 LVALVPALALAIK
+53 LVALVPAFALAIK
-66 EELWGLLVFDS
+66 EELWGLLVFDI

-112 TLSVGPL
+112 TVSVGPL

-140 AALITVV
+140 AALIAVV
-147 LNGLSL
+147 LNGLSF

-168 QPFFSSMARAVA
+168 QPFFSSVARAVA

-204 ETAEKEKASKE
+204 ATAAKEKAANE

-221 ARLIEAREDLK
+221 ARLIEVREDLK

-253 KITSSVGAG
+253 RITRNVGAG

-270 RTVWANEVLK
+270 RVVWANEILR
-280 KMFGD
+280 KMYGD
-285 VEGQPCYK
+285 IEGKSCQEAFNK
-293 AYNNA
+293 ADDACN
-298 DEVCSGCGVREV
+298 GCGVREV
-310 FENGKEESLHEQ
+310 FDNGKEESLHEQ
-322 TGRDFQGNVVY
+322 TGRDLQGNVVY
-333 SQIIATPIRDAK
+333 SQIIATPIRDAT
-345 GNVTAALELVIPVT
+345 GNVTAALELVIPIT

-368 RKLEGQLEQARKM
+368 RRLEGQLEQARKM

-416 QKYDRYFAP
+416 QKYDRYFTP

-445 GGKYRVSHMSMI
+445 GGKYRVSRMSMI

-470 LKPTIAVETD
+470 IKPSITLETD
-480 LPEKVSLVAIDVTQM
+480 LPEKVSRVTMDVTQM

-509 IESAGH
+509 IEKAGH
-515 VLISCRD
+515 VMISCRD
-522 DHITAEQSKETPG
+522 EHITAEQSKMTPG

-545 VTDDGKGMDEKTRQ
+545 VMDDGKGMDEKTRQ

-586 HDGWISVDS
+586 HEGWITVDS
-595 KPLRGTTIKIFLP
+595 KPLRGTTVKIFLP
-608 AIKDEAPAIK
+608 AVKSETLAIK
-618 SERSLNMENSGTI
+618 PVRALNMENSGTI

-638 MVLDVTTSMLQNLGY
+638 MVLDVTCTMLQNLGY

-744 TIHLK
+744 ILNLK

>member
-1 LYGIESVAMTVKSI
+1 MTVKSI
-15 VSTFIQKLYPLNSS
+15 VSALIQKLYPLNTS
-29 REDGLVYWREC
+29 REDGLIYWRQC

-53 LVALVPALALAIK
+53 LVALVPALALAIN
-66 EELWGLLVFDS
+66 EELWGLLVFDI

-88 FRNWSYELRAAGIL
+88 FKNWSYELRAAGIL
-102 IVALAIGIWV
+102 FVALAIGIWV
-112 TLSVGPL
+112 TVSVGPL

-140 AALITVV
+140 AALIAVF
-147 LNGLSL
+147 LNAFSLS
-153 GVIGWLAF
+153 VIGWLAF
-161 NGHLADG
+161 NGYLDDG
-168 QPFFSSMARAVA
+168 QRFFSSVPRAVA
-180 AGANFLAL
+180 AAANFLAL
-188 NAGAAI
+188 NAGAAV

-204 ETAEKEKASKE
+204 ETAEKEKAAKE
-215 IIRKEQ
+215 IIKTEQ

-243 ALRVERDTLD
+243 ALRVERDMLCR
-253 KITSSVGAG
+253 ITRSVGAG

-270 RTVWANEVLK
+270 RVVWANEILK
-280 KMFGD
+280 KMFGAI
-285 VEGQPCYK
+285 EGQLCQK
-293 AYNNA
+293 AFNKT
-298 DEVCSGCGVREV
+298 DELCPGCGARAV
-310 FENGKEESLHEQ
+310 FDNGKEESIHEQ
-322 TGRDFQGNVVY
+322 AGRDLQGNVVY

-345 GNVTAALELVIPVT
+345 GNITAALELVIPIT

-368 RKLEGQLEQARKM
+368 RRLEGQLEQVRKM
-381 EAIAT
+381 EAVAT

-402 SGNIELMKLDDHDR
+402 SGNIELIKLDDRDR
-416 QKYDRYFAP
+416 QKYSRYFTP

-445 GGKYRVSHMSMI
+445 GGKYRVSRVSLI

-463 LPLVEHT
+463 LPLVEHA
-470 LKPTIAVETD
+470 LKPTIKVETD
-480 LPEKVSLVAIDVTQM
+480 LPEKVSLVTIDVTQM
-495 QTVLSGILSNASEA
+495 QSVLSGILSNASEA
-509 IESAGH
+509 IDNTGR

-522 DHITAEQSKETPG
+522 EHITAEQSKMAPG

-545 VTDDGKGMDEKTRQ
+545 VTDNGKGMDENTRQ

-570 QGRGLGMAS
+570 QGRGLEMAS

-586 HDGWISVDS
+586 HEGWISVDS
-595 KPLRGTTIKIFLP
+595 KPLLGTTVNIFLP
-608 AIKDEAPAIK
+608 AIRGEAPPIK
-618 SERSLNMENSGTI
+618 PAKALSMENSGTI

-638 MVLDVTTSMLQNLGY
+638 MVLDVTSSMLQNLGY

-664 LRIADSHDGQI
+664 LRIADSYDDQI
-675 DLALLDIIL
+675 DVALLDIIL
-684 PDMGGKDIYPRLLA
+684 PDMGGKEIYPRLLA

-709 GYTLN
+709 GYALN
-714 GPAQEIL
+714 GPAQEIIE
-721 KQGAQGFI
+721 QGAQGFI
-729 QKPYTMAALSEKLSA
+729 QKPYTMAALSEKLLA
-744 TIHLK
+744 TIKMT

>member
-1 LYGIESVAMTVKSI
+1 MTVKSI
-15 VSTFIQKLYPLNSS
+15 VSAFIHKLYPLNSS

-66 EELWGLLVFDS
+66 EELWGLLVFDI
-77 CMYLSVVVLVV
+77 CMYLSIVVLVL

-112 TLSVGPL
+112 TVSVGPL

-147 LNGLSL
+147 FNGFSL
-153 GVIGWLAF
+153 AAIGWLAF

-168 QPFFSSMARAVA
+168 QPFFSSVERAVA

-194 TVSVLVRGLQ
+194 TVSVLVHGLQ
-204 ETAEKEKASKE
+204 ATAEKEKASKE

-221 ARLIEAREDLK
+221 ARLIQAREDLK
-232 NEVEVRKQAEE
+232 NEVDVRKQAEE
-243 ALRVERDTLD
+243 ALRVERDTLGR
-253 KITSSVGAG
+253 ITRSVGAG

-270 RTVWANEVLK
+270 RVVWANEILK
-280 KMFGD
+280 KMFGAI
-285 VEGQPCYK
+285 EGQPCQK
-293 AYNNA
+293 AFNKT
-298 DEVCSGCGVREV
+298 DEDCPGCGAREV
-310 FENGKEESLHEQ
+310 FDNRKEESLHEQ
-322 TGRDFQGNVVY
+322 TGRDLQGNVVY

-345 GNVTAALELVIPVT
+345 GNVTAALELVIPIT

-368 RKLEGQLEQARKM
+368 RRLEGQLEQARKM

-402 SGNIELMKLDDHDR
+402 SGNIELMKLDDRDR
-416 QKYDRYFAP
+416 QKYDRYFTP

-470 LKPTIAVETD
+470 LKPTITVETD
-480 LPEKVSLVAIDVTQM
+480 LPEKVSLVTIDVTQM

-509 IESAGH
+509 IEKAGH
-515 VLISCRD
+515 VLISIRD
-522 DHITAEQSKETPG
+522 EHITAKQSKETPG

-545 VTDDGKGMDEKTRQ
+545 VTDDGKGMDENTRQ

-570 QGRGLGMAS
+570 QGRGLEMAS

-595 KPLRGTTIKIFLP
+595 KPLRGTTVKIFLP
-608 AIKDEAPAIK
+608 AIKGEAPAIK
-618 SERSLNMENSGTI
+618 PVRALNMENSGTI

-638 MVLDVTTSMLQNLGY
+638 MVLDVTSSMLKNLGY

-664 LRIADSHDGQI
+664 LRIADSHDGRI

-744 TIHLK
+744 TINLK

>member
-1 LYGIESVAMTVKSI
+1 MTVKSI
-15 VSTFIQKLYPLNSS
+15 VSAFKQLLYPLNSS

-40 ILHALLGVALVLG
+40 ILHALLGIVLVLG
-53 LVALVPALALAIK
+53 LIALVPALALAIK
-66 EELWGLLVFDS
+66 EELWGLLVFDI
-77 CMYLSVVVLVV
+77 CMYLSVVVLAV
-88 FRNWSYELRAAGIL
+88 FRNWSYELRAAGTL
-102 IVALAIGIWV
+102 IVALSIGIWV
-112 TLSVGPL
+112 TFSVGPL

-126 FTVAVFSGLLLGLK
+126 FTVAVFSGLLLGPR
-140 AALITVV
+140 AALIAVV

-161 NGHLADG
+161 NGHLPDG
-168 QPFFSSMARAVA
+168 QPFFSSTARAVA
-180 AGANFLAL
+180 AAVNFLVL
-188 NAGAAI
+188 NAVAAI
-194 TVSVLVRGLQ
+194 SVSLLVHGLQ
-204 ETAEKEKASKE
+204 ATAEKEKVAKE
-215 IIRKEQ
+215 IIKKEQ
-221 ARLIEAREDLK
+221 ARLIETREDLK

-253 KITSSVGAG
+253 RITRSVGAG

-270 RTVWANEVLK
+270 RVVWANEILK
-280 KMFGD
+280 KMFGSI
-285 VEGQPCYK
+285 EGQPCQEAFNK
-293 AYNNA
+293 A
-298 DEVCSGCGVREV
+298 DEVCEGCGAREV
-310 FENGKEESLHEQ
+310 FDYGKEESLHEQ
-322 TGRDFQGNVVY
+322 TGWDLQGNVVY
-333 SQIIATPIRDAK
+333 SQIIATPIRDAM
-345 GNVTAALELVIPVT
+345 GNVTAALELVIPIT

-368 RKLEGQLEQARKM
+368 RRLEGQLEQARKM
-381 EAIAT
+381 EAVAT

-402 SGNIELMKLDDHDR
+402 SGNIELMKLDDNDR
-416 QKYDRYFAP
+416 KKYDRYFVP

-457 EFVRET
+457 EFVRDT

-470 LKPTIAVETD
+470 LKPTITVETD
-480 LPEKVSLVAIDVTQM
+480 LPEKVSRVTIDVTQM

-509 IESAGH
+509 IETAGH

-522 DHITAEQSKETPG
+522 EHITAEQSKMTPG

-545 VTDDGKGMDEKTRQ
+545 ITDDGKGMDEKTRQ

-595 KPLRGTTIKIFLP
+595 KPLRGTTVKIFLP
-608 AIKDEAPAIK
+608 AVRGEAPATK
-618 SERSLNMENSGTI
+618 PVRALSMENSGTI

-638 MVLDVTTSMLQNLGY
+638 MVLDVTCSMLQNLGY
-653 RVLAARSGEEA
+653 SVLAARSGEEA
-664 LRIADSHDGQI
+664 LRVAGSHDGQI

-744 TIHLK
+744 TINLK

>member
-1 LYGIESVAMTVKSI
+1 MTVKSI
-15 VSTFIQKLYPLNSS
+15 VSSFKQKLYPLNSS

-40 ILHALLGVALVLG
+40 ILHALLGIVLVLG

-66 EELWGLLVFDS
+66 EELWGLLVFDI
-77 CMYLSVVVLVV
+77 CMYLSIVVLAI
-88 FRNWSYELRAAGIL
+88 FRNWSYELRAAGTL

-112 TLSVGPL
+112 TVSVGPL

-126 FTVAVFSGLLLGLK
+126 FTVAVFSGLLLGPR
-140 AALITVV
+140 AALIAVV

-161 NGHLADG
+161 NGHLPDG
-168 QPFFSSMARAVA
+168 QPFFSSTARAFAAAINFLVLNAVA
-180 AGANFLAL
+180 A
-188 NAGAAI
+188 I
-194 TVSVLVRGLQ
+194 SVSLLVHGLQ
-204 ETAEKEKASKE
+204 STAEKEKVAKE

-221 ARLIEAREDLK
+221 ARLIEVREDLR

-253 KITSSVGAG
+253 RITRSVGAG

-270 RTVWANEVLK
+270 RVVWANEILK
-280 KMFGD
+280 KMFGTI
-285 VEGQPCYK
+285 EGQACQEAFNK
-293 AYNNA
+293 A
-298 DEVCSGCGVREV
+298 DEVCNGCGVREV
-310 FENGKEESLHEQ
+310 FDYGKEESLHEQ
-322 TGRDFQGNVVY
+322 MGRDRQGNIVY

-368 RKLEGQLEQARKM
+368 RRLEGQLEQARKM
-381 EAIAT
+381 EAVAT

-416 QKYDRYFAP
+416 KKYHRYFVP

-457 EFVRET
+457 EFVRDT

-470 LKPTIAVETD
+470 LKPTITVETD
-480 LPEKVSLVAIDVTQM
+480 LPEKVSRVTIDVTQM

-509 IESAGH
+509 IETAGH

-522 DHITAEQSKETPG
+522 EHITAEQSKMTPG

-559 RIFEPFFSTKF
+559 RIFEPFFTTKF

-595 KPLRGTTIKIFLP
+595 KPLRGTTVKIFLP
-608 AIKDEAPAIK
+608 AIRGEAPATK
-618 SERSLNMENSGTI
+618 PVRALSMENSGTI

-638 MVLDVTTSMLQNLGY
+638 MVLDVTCSMLQNLGY

-664 LRIADSHDGQI
+664 LRVAGSHDGQI

-744 TIHLK
+744 TINVK

>member
-1 LYGIESVAMTVKSI
+1 MTVKSL
-15 VSTFIQKLYPLNSS
+15 VSAFIQKLYPLNSS

-40 ILHALLGVALVLG
+40 ILHALLGIVLVLG
-53 LVALVPALALAIK
+53 LVALVPALNLAIK
-66 EELWGLLVFDS
+66 EELWGLLVFDI
-77 CMYLSVVVLVV
+77 CMYVSIVVLAI
-88 FRNWSYELRAAGIL
+88 FRNWSYELRAAGVL

-112 TLSVGPL
+112 TVNVGPL

-126 FTVAVFSGLLLGLK
+126 FTVAVFSGLLLGPK
-140 AALITVV
+140 AALIAIF
-147 LNGLSL
+147 LNGFSL

-161 NGHLADG
+161 NGYLPDG
-168 QPFFSSMARAVA
+168 QPFFSSTARAVA
-180 AGANFLAL
+180 AAINFLAL
-188 NAGAAI
+188 NAVAAI
-194 TVSVLVRGLQ
+194 SVSLLVHGLQ
-204 ETAEKEKASKE
+204 ATAEKEKASKE

-253 KITSSVGAG
+253 RITRSVGAG

-270 RTVWANEVLK
+270 RVVWANDILR

-285 VEGQPCYK
+285 IEGQPCQK
-293 AYNNA
+293 AFNKA
-298 DEVCSGCGVREV
+298 DEVCPGCGAREV
-310 FENGKEESLHEQ
+310 FDNRKEESLHEQ
-322 TGRDFQGNVVY
+322 TGRDLHGNVVY

-345 GNVTAALELVIPVT
+345 GNVTAALELVIPIT

-368 RKLEGQLEQARKM
+368 RRLEGQLEQARKM
-381 EAIAT
+381 EAVAT

-416 QKYDRYFAP
+416 HKYDRYFAP

-457 EFVRET
+457 EFVQET

-470 LKPTIAVETD
+470 LKPTITVETD
-480 LPEKVSLVAIDVTQM
+480 LPEKVSRVTIDVTQM

-509 IESAGH
+509 IETAGH
-515 VLISCRD
+515 VLISCQD
-522 DHITAEQSKETPG
+522 EHITAEQSKMTPG
-535 LVPGDYVVLS
+535 LIPGDYVVLS

-586 HDGWISVDS
+586 HEGWISVDS

-608 AIKDEAPAIK
+608 AIKGEAPAIK
-618 SERSLNMENSGTI
+618 PVKARNMENSGTI

-638 MVLDVTTSMLQNLGY
+638 MVMDVTCAMLQNLGF

-684 PDMGGKDIYPRLLA
+684 PDMGGKDIYPRLLS

-744 TIHLK
+744 IINLK

>member
-1 LYGIESVAMTVKSI
+1 MTVKSI
-15 VSTFIQKLYPLNSS
+15 VSAFIHKLYPLNSS

-66 EELWGLLVFDS
+66 EELWGLLVFDI
-77 CMYLSVVVLVV
+77 CMYLSIVVLVL

-112 TLSVGPL
+112 TVSVGPL

-140 AALITVV
+140 AALISVV
-147 LNGLSL
+147 LNGFSL
-153 GVIGWLAF
+153 AAIGWLAF
-161 NGHLADG
+161 NGHLVDG
-168 QPFFSSMARAVA
+168 QPFFSSMERAVA

-194 TVSVLVRGLQ
+194 TVSVLVHGLQ
-204 ETAEKEKASKE
+204 ATAEKEKASKE

-221 ARLIEAREDLK
+221 ARLIQAREDLK

-243 ALRVERDTLD
+243 ALRVERDTLGR
-253 KITSSVGAG
+253 ITRSVGAG

-270 RTVWANEVLK
+270 RVVWANEILK
-280 KMFGD
+280 KMFGAI
-285 VEGQPCYK
+285 EGQPCQK
-293 AYNNA
+293 AFNKT
-298 DEVCSGCGVREV
+298 DEDCPGCGAREV
-310 FENGKEESLHEQ
+310 FDNRKEESLHEQ
-322 TGRDFQGNVVY
+322 TGRDLQGNVVY

-345 GNVTAALELVIPVT
+345 GNVTAALELVIPIT

-368 RKLEGQLEQARKM
+368 RRLEGQLEQARKM

-402 SGNIELMKLDDHDR
+402 SGNIELMKLDDRDR
-416 QKYDRYFAP
+416 QKYDRYFTP

-470 LKPTIAVETD
+470 LKPTITVETD
-480 LPEKVSLVAIDVTQM
+480 LPEKVSLVTIDVTQM

-509 IESAGH
+509 IEKAGH
-515 VLISCRD
+515 VLISIRD
-522 DHITAEQSKETPG
+522 EHITAKQSKETPG

-545 VTDDGKGMDEKTRQ
+545 VTDDGKGMDENTRQ

-570 QGRGLGMAS
+570 QGRGLEMAS

-595 KPLRGTTIKIFLP
+595 KPLRGTTVKIFLP
-608 AIKDEAPAIK
+608 AIKGEAPAIK
-618 SERSLNMENSGTI
+618 PVRALNMENSGTI

-638 MVLDVTTSMLQNLGY
+638 MVLDVTSSMLKNLGY

-664 LRIADSHDGQI
+664 LRIADSHDGRI

-744 TIHLK
+744 TINLK

>member
-1 LYGIESVAMTVKSI
+1 MTVKSI
-15 VSTFIQKLYPLNSS
+15 VSAFIQKLYPLNSS

-53 LVALVPALALAIK
+53 LVALVPALALAIN
-66 EELWGLLVFDS
+66 EELWGLLVFDI
-77 CMYLSVVVLVV
+77 CMYVSIVVLVV

-112 TLSVGPL
+112 TVGVGPL

-140 AALITVV
+140 AALIAVV
-147 LNGLSL
+147 LNGFSL

-168 QPFFSSMARAVA
+168 QPFFNSMARAVA

-204 ETAEKEKASKE
+204 ATAEKEKASKE

-221 ARLIEAREDLK
+221 ARLIEVREHLK

-253 KITSSVGAG
+253 KITGSVGAG

-285 VEGQPCYK
+285 VEGQRCHK

-298 DEVCSGCGVREV
+298 EEVCMGCGARAV
-310 FENGKEESLHEQ
+310 FDNGKEESLHEQ
-322 TGRDFQGNVVY
+322 TGRDLQGNVVY

-345 GNVTAALELVIPVT
+345 GNVTAALELVIPIT

-368 RKLEGQLEQARKM
+368 RRLEGQLEQARKM
-381 EAIAT
+381 EAVAT

-416 QKYDRYFAP
+416 HKYDRYFAP

-434 KLTGQLLAYAR
+434 NLTEQLLAYAR

-470 LKPTIAVETD
+470 IKPTITVETE
-480 LPEKVSLVAIDVTQM
+480 LPEKVSRVTMDVTQM

-509 IESAGH
+509 IEKDGH

-522 DHITAEQSKETPG
+522 EHITAEQSKMTPG

-586 HDGWISVDS
+586 HEGWISVDS
-595 KPLRGTTIKIFLP
+595 KPLRGTTVKIFLP
-608 AIKDEAPAIK
+608 AIRGEALAIK
-618 SERSLNMENSGTI
+618 PVRAMNMENSGTV

-638 MVLDVTTSMLQNLGY
+638 MVLDVTSSMLQNLGY
-653 RVLAARSGEEA
+653 RVLAARNGEEA
-664 LRIADSHDGQI
+664 LRIAESHDGQI

-684 PDMGGKDIYPRLLA
+684 PDMGGKDIYPRLLS

-744 TIHLK
+744 IINLK

>member
-1 LYGIESVAMTVKSI
+1 MTVKSI
-15 VSTFIQKLYPLNSS
+15 VSAFIQKLYPLNSS
-29 REDGLVYWREC
+29 REDGLIYWREC

-53 LVALVPALALAIK
+53 LVALVPAFALALK
-66 EELWGLLVFDS
+66 EELWGLLVFDI

-112 TLSVGPL
+112 TVSVGPL

-140 AALITVV
+140 AALIAVV
-147 LNGLSL
+147 LNGLSF

-168 QPFFSSMARAVA
+168 QPFFSSLAHAVA

-194 TVSVLVRGLQ
+194 TVSVLVHGLQ
-204 ETAEKEKASKE
+204 TTAAKEKAANE

-221 ARLIEAREDLK
+221 ARLIEVREDLK

-253 KITSSVGAG
+253 RITRNVGAG

-270 RTVWANEVLK
+270 RVVWANEILR
-280 KMFGD
+280 KMYGD
-285 VEGQPCYK
+285 IEGKSCQEAFNK
-293 AYNNA
+293 ADDACN
-298 DEVCSGCGVREV
+298 GCGVREV
-310 FENGKEESLHEQ
+310 FDNGKEESLHEQ
-322 TGRDFQGNVVY
+322 TGRDLQGNVVY

-345 GNVTAALELVIPVT
+345 GDVTAALELVIPIT

-368 RKLEGQLEQARKM
+368 RRLEGQLEQARKM

-416 QKYDRYFAP
+416 QKYDRYFTP

-445 GGKYRVSHMSMI
+445 GGKYRVSRISMI

-470 LKPTIAVETD
+470 IKPSITLETD
-480 LPEKVSLVAIDVTQM
+480 LPEKVSRVTMDVTQM

-509 IESAGH
+509 IEKAGH

-522 DHITAEQSKETPG
+522 EHITAEQSKMTPG
-535 LVPGDYVVLS
+535 LVPGDYVALS

-586 HDGWISVDS
+586 HEGWITVDS
-595 KPLRGTTIKIFLP
+595 KPLRGTTVKIFLP
-608 AIKDEAPAIK
+608 AIRGEALAIK
-618 SERSLNMENSGTI
+618 SVRALNMENSGTI

-638 MVLDVTTSMLQNLGY
+638 MVLDVTCTMLQNLGY

-744 TIHLK
+744 ILNSK

>member
-1 LYGIESVAMTVKSI
+1 MTVKSI
-15 VSTFIQKLYPLNSS
+15 VSAVIQKLYPLNSS
-29 REDGLVYWREC
+29 REDGLIYWREC

-53 LVALVPALALAIK
+53 LVALVPAFALALK
-66 EELWGLLVFDS
+66 EELWGLLVFDI
-77 CMYLSVVVLVV
+77 CMYLSVVVLVA

-112 TLSVGPL
+112 TVSVGPL

-140 AALITVV
+140 AALIAVV
-147 LNGLSL
+147 LNGLSF

-168 QPFFSSMARAVA
+168 QPFFSSLAHAVA

-194 TVSVLVRGLQ
+194 TVSVLVHGLQ
-204 ETAEKEKASKE
+204 TTAAKEKAANE

-221 ARLIEAREDLK
+221 ARLIEVREDLK

-253 KITSSVGAG
+253 RITRNVGAG

-270 RTVWANEVLK
+270 RVVWANEILR
-280 KMFGD
+280 KMYGD
-285 VEGQPCYK
+285 IEGKSCQEAFNK
-293 AYNNA
+293 ADDACN
-298 DEVCSGCGVREV
+298 GCGVREV
-310 FENGKEESLHEQ
+310 FDNGKEESLHEQ
-322 TGRDFQGNVVY
+322 TGRDLQGNVVY

-345 GNVTAALELVIPVT
+345 GDVTAALELVIPIT

-368 RKLEGQLEQARKM
+368 RRLEGQLEQARKM

-416 QKYDRYFAP
+416 QKYDRYFTP

-445 GGKYRVSHMSMI
+445 GGKYRVSRISMI

-470 LKPTIAVETD
+470 IKPSITLETD
-480 LPEKVSLVAIDVTQM
+480 LPEKVSRVTMDVTQM

-509 IESAGH
+509 IEKAGH

-522 DHITAEQSKETPG
+522 EHITAEQSKMTPG
-535 LVPGDYVVLS
+535 LVPGDYVALS

-586 HDGWISVDS
+586 HEGWITVDS
-595 KPLRGTTIKIFLP
+595 KPLRGTTVKIFLP
-608 AIKDEAPAIK
+608 AIRGEALAIK
-618 SERSLNMENSGTI
+618 PVRALNMENSGTI

-638 MVLDVTTSMLQNLGY
+638 MVLDVTCTMLQNLGY

-744 TIHLK
+744 ILNSK

>member
-1 LYGIESVAMTVKSI
+1 MTVKSI
-15 VSTFIQKLYPLNSS
+15 VSAFIHKLYPLNSS

-66 EELWGLLVFDS
+66 EELWGLLVFDI
-77 CMYLSVVVLVV
+77 CMYLSIVVLVL

-112 TLSVGPL
+112 TVSVGPL

-147 LNGLSL
+147 LNGFSL
-153 GVIGWLAF
+153 AAIGWLAF

-168 QPFFSSMARAVA
+168 QPFFSSVERAVA

-194 TVSVLVRGLQ
+194 TVSVLVHGLQ
-204 ETAEKEKASKE
+204 ATAEKEKASKE

-221 ARLIEAREDLK
+221 ARLIQAREDLK
-232 NEVEVRKQAEE
+232 NEVDVRKQAEE
-243 ALRVERDTLD
+243 ALRVERDTLGR
-253 KITSSVGAG
+253 ITRSVGAG

-270 RTVWANEVLK
+270 RVVWANEILK
-280 KMFGD
+280 KMFGAI
-285 VEGQPCYK
+285 EGQPCQK
-293 AYNNA
+293 AFNKT
-298 DEVCSGCGVREV
+298 DEDCPGCGAREV
-310 FENGKEESLHEQ
+310 FDNRKEESLHEQ
-322 TGRDFQGNVVY
+322 TGRDLQGNVVY

-345 GNVTAALELVIPVT
+345 GNVTAALELVIPIT

-368 RKLEGQLEQARKM
+368 RRLEGQLEQARKM

-402 SGNIELMKLDDHDR
+402 SGNIELMKLDDRDR
-416 QKYDRYFAP
+416 QKYDRYFTP

-470 LKPTIAVETD
+470 LKPTITVETD
-480 LPEKVSLVAIDVTQM
+480 LPEKVSLVTIDVTQM

-509 IESAGH
+509 IEKAGH

-522 DHITAEQSKETPG
+522 EHITAEQSKETPG

-545 VTDDGKGMDEKTRQ
+545 VTDDGKGMDENTRQ

-570 QGRGLGMAS
+570 QGRGLEMAS

-595 KPLRGTTIKIFLP
+595 KPLRGTTVKIFLP
-608 AIKDEAPAIK
+608 AIRGEAPAIK
-618 SERSLNMENSGTI
+618 PVRALNMENSGTI

-638 MVLDVTTSMLQNLGY
+638 MVLDVTSSMLKNLGY

-664 LRIADSHDGQI
+664 LRIADSHDGRI

-744 TIHLK
+744 TINLK

>member
-1 LYGIESVAMTVKSI
+1 MTVKSI
-15 VSTFIQKLYPLNSS
+15 VSAVIQKLYPLNSS

-53 LVALVPALALAIK
+53 LVALVPAFALALK
-66 EELWGLLVFDS
+66 EELWGLLVFDI

-112 TLSVGPL
+112 TVSVGPL

-140 AALITVV
+140 AALIAVV
-147 LNGLSL
+147 LNGLSF

-168 QPFFSSMARAVA
+168 QPFFSSLAHAVA

-194 TVSVLVRGLQ
+194 TVSVLVHGLQ
-204 ETAEKEKASKE
+204 TTAAKEKAANE

-221 ARLIEAREDLK
+221 ARLIEVREDLK

-253 KITSSVGAG
+253 RITRNVGAG

-270 RTVWANEVLK
+270 RVVWANEILR

-285 VEGQPCYK
+285 IEGKSCQEAFNK
-293 AYNNA
+293 ADDACN
-298 DEVCSGCGVREV
+298 GCGVREV
-310 FENGKEESLHEQ
+310 FDNGKEESLHEQ
-322 TGRDFQGNVVY
+322 TGRDLQGNVVY

-345 GNVTAALELVIPVT
+345 GDVTAALELVIPIT

-368 RKLEGQLEQARKM
+368 RRLEGQLEQARKM

-416 QKYDRYFAP
+416 QKYDRYFTP

-445 GGKYRVSHMSMI
+445 GGKYRVSRISMI

-470 LKPTIAVETD
+470 IKPSITLETD
-480 LPEKVSLVAIDVTQM
+480 LPEKVSRVTMDVTQM

-509 IESAGH
+509 IEKAGH

-522 DHITAEQSKETPG
+522 EHITAEQSKMTPG
-535 LVPGDYVVLS
+535 LVPGDYVALS

-586 HDGWISVDS
+586 HEGWITVDS
-595 KPLRGTTIKIFLP
+595 KPLRGTTVKIFLP
-608 AIKDEAPAIK
+608 AIRGEALAIK
-618 SERSLNMENSGTI
+618 PVRALNMENSGTI

-638 MVLDVTTSMLQNLGY
+638 MVLDVTCTMLQNLGY

-744 TIHLK
+744 ILNLK

>member
-1 LYGIESVAMTVKSI
+1 MTVKSI
-15 VSTFIQKLYPLNSS
+15 VSAFIHKLYPLNSS

-66 EELWGLLVFDS
+66 EELWGLLVFDI
-77 CMYLSVVVLVV
+77 CMYLSIVVLVL

-112 TLSVGPL
+112 TVSVGPL

-147 LNGLSL
+147 LNGFSL
-153 GVIGWLAF
+153 AAIGWLAF

-168 QPFFSSMARAVA
+168 QPFFSSVERAVA

-194 TVSVLVRGLQ
+194 TVSVLVHGLQ
-204 ETAEKEKASKE
+204 ATAEKEKASKE

-221 ARLIEAREDLK
+221 ARLIQAREDLK
-232 NEVEVRKQAEE
+232 NEVDVRKQAEE
-243 ALRVERDTLD
+243 ALRVERDTLGR
-253 KITSSVGAG
+253 ITRSVGAG

-270 RTVWANEVLK
+270 RVVWANEILK
-280 KMFGD
+280 KMFGAI
-285 VEGQPCYK
+285 EGQPCQK
-293 AYNNA
+293 AFNKT
-298 DEVCSGCGVREV
+298 DEDCPGCGAREV
-310 FENGKEESLHEQ
+310 FDNRKEESLHEQ
-322 TGRDFQGNVVY
+322 TGRDLQGNVVY

-345 GNVTAALELVIPVT
+345 GNVTAALELVIPIT

-368 RKLEGQLEQARKM
+368 RRLEGQLEQARKM

-402 SGNIELMKLDDHDR
+402 SGNIELMKLDDRDR
-416 QKYDRYFAP
+416 QKYDRYFTP

-457 EFVRET
+457 EFVRQT

-470 LKPTIAVETD
+470 LKPTITVETD
-480 LPEKVSLVAIDVTQM
+480 LPEKVSLVTIDVTQM

-509 IESAGH
+509 IEKAGH
-515 VLISCRD
+515 VLISIRD
-522 DHITAEQSKETPG
+522 EHITAKQSKETPG

-545 VTDDGKGMDEKTRQ
+545 VTDDGKGMDENTRQ

-570 QGRGLGMAS
+570 QGRGLEMAS

-595 KPLRGTTIKIFLP
+595 KPLRGTTVKIFLP
-608 AIKDEAPAIK
+608 AIKGEAPAIK
-618 SERSLNMENSGTI
+618 PVRALNMENSGTI

-638 MVLDVTTSMLQNLGY
+638 MVLDVTSSMLKNLGY

-664 LRIADSHDGQI
+664 LRIADSHDGRI

-744 TIHLK
+744 TINLK

>member
-1 LYGIESVAMTVKSI
+1 MTVKSI
-15 VSTFIQKLYPLNSS
+15 VSAFIHKLYPLNSS

-66 EELWGLLVFDS
+66 EELWGLLVFDI
-77 CMYLSVVVLVV
+77 CMYLSIVVLVL

-112 TLSVGPL
+112 TVSVGPL

-147 LNGLSL
+147 LNGFSL
-153 GVIGWLAF
+153 AAIGWLGF

-168 QPFFSSMARAVA
+168 QPFFSSVERAVA

-194 TVSVLVRGLQ
+194 TVSVLVHGLQ
-204 ETAEKEKASKE
+204 ATAEKEKASKE

-221 ARLIEAREDLK
+221 ARLIQAREDLK
-232 NEVEVRKQAEE
+232 NEVDVRKQAEE
-243 ALRVERDTLD
+243 ALRVERDTLGR
-253 KITSSVGAG
+253 ITRSVGAG

-270 RTVWANEVLK
+270 RVVWANEILK
-280 KMFGD
+280 KMFGAI
-285 VEGQPCYK
+285 EGQPCQK
-293 AYNNA
+293 AFNKT
-298 DEVCSGCGVREV
+298 DEDCPGCGAREV
-310 FENGKEESLHEQ
+310 FDNRKEESLHEQ
-322 TGRDFQGNVVY
+322 TGRDLQGNVVY

-345 GNVTAALELVIPVT
+345 GNVTAALELVIPIT

-368 RKLEGQLEQARKM
+368 RRLEGQLEQARKM

-402 SGNIELMKLDDHDR
+402 SGNIELMKLDDRDR
-416 QKYDRYFAP
+416 QKYDRYFTP

-470 LKPTIAVETD
+470 LKPTITVETD
-480 LPEKVSLVAIDVTQM
+480 LPEKVSLVTIDVTQM

-509 IESAGH
+509 IEKAGH
-515 VLISCRD
+515 VLISIRD
-522 DHITAEQSKETPG
+522 EHITAKQSKETPG

-545 VTDDGKGMDEKTRQ
+545 VTDDGKGMDENTRQ

-586 HDGWISVDS
+586 HEGWISVDS
-595 KPLRGTTIKIFLP
+595 KPLRGTTVKIFLP
-608 AIKDEAPAIK
+608 AIKGEAPAIK
-618 SERSLNMENSGTI
+618 PVRALNMENSGTI

-638 MVLDVTTSMLQNLGY
+638 MVLDVTSSMLKNLGY

-664 LRIADSHDGQI
+664 LRIADSHDGRI

-744 TIHLK
+744 TINLK

>member
-1 LYGIESVAMTVKSI
+1 
-15 VSTFIQKLYPLNSS
+15 
-29 REDGLVYWREC
+29 
-40 ILHALLGVALVLG
+40 
-53 LVALVPALALAIK
+53 
-66 EELWGLLVFDS
+66 
-77 CMYLSVVVLVV
+77 
-88 FRNWSYELRAAGIL
+88 
-102 IVALAIGIWV
+102 
-112 TLSVGPL
+112 
-119 SGGPAWL
+119 
-126 FTVAVFSGLLLGLK
+126 
-140 AALITVV
+140 
-147 LNGLSL
+147 
-153 GVIGWLAF
+153 
-161 NGHLADG
+161 
-168 QPFFSSMARAVA
+168 
-180 AGANFLAL
+180 
-188 NAGAAI
+188 
-194 TVSVLVRGLQ
+194 
-204 ETAEKEKASKE
+204 
-215 IIRKEQ
+215 
-221 ARLIEAREDLK
+221 
-232 NEVEVRKQAEE
+232 
-243 ALRVERDTLD
+243 RD
-253 KITSSVGAG
+253 
-262 LAVISRDY
+262 R
-270 RTVWANEVLK
+270 
-280 KMFGD
+280 
-285 VEGQPCYK
+285 
-293 AYNNA
+293 
-298 DEVCSGCGVREV
+298 
-310 FENGKEESLHEQ
+310 
-322 TGRDFQGNVVY
+322 QGNVVY

-345 GNVTAALELVIPVT
+345 GNVTAALELVIPIT

-368 RKLEGQLEQARKM
+368 RRLEGQLEQARKM
-381 EAIAT
+381 EAVAT

-416 QKYDRYFAP
+416 HKYDRYFTP

-434 KLTGQLLAYAR
+434 NLTEQLLAYAR

-470 LKPTIAVETD
+470 IKPTITVETE
-480 LPEKVSLVAIDVTQM
+480 LPEKLSRVTMDVTQM

-509 IESAGH
+509 IEKAGH

-522 DHITAEQSKETPG
+522 EHITAEQSKMTPG

-586 HDGWISVDS
+586 HEGWISVDS
-595 KPLRGTTIKIFLP
+595 KPLRGTTVKIFLP
-608 AIKDEAPAIK
+608 AIRGEALAIK
-618 SERSLNMENSGTI
+618 PVRAMNMENSGTV

-638 MVLDVTTSMLQNLGY
+638 MVLDVTSSMLKNLGY

-664 LRIADSHDGQI
+664 LRIAASHEGQI

-684 PDMGGKDIYPRLLA
+684 PDMGGKDIYPRLLS

-744 TIHLK
+744 IINLK